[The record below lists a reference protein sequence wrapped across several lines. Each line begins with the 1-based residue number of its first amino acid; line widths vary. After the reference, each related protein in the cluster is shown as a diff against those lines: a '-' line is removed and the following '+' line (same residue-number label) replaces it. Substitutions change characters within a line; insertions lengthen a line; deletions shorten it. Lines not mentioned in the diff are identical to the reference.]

1 MHGVAKSRTRLSYF
15 TFIFTLSIFFRK
27 GGLPWWLRWYSI
39 YLQCR
44 RPGFDPWV
52 GKIPWRRKWQSTPG
66 LLPGKSHGLRSLVG
80 YSAWGRKESDMT
92 EQLHFFTSLHRLDQA
107 SGRHLNSVHW
117 EDIAFHVILDSN
129 VHWNLCILVEDLMWN
144 FMLNNQSLQLMRK
157 LIQRSHK
164 VVELWN
170 QNVKMDVNAGKANS
184 FPHITN
190 TIWRKIRDG

>member
-1 MHGVAKSRTRLSYF
+1 
-15 TFIFTLSIFFRK
+15 
-27 GGLPWWLRWYSI
+27 
-39 YLQCR
+39 
-44 RPGFDPWV
+44 
-52 GKIPWRRKWQSTPG
+52 
-66 LLPGKSHGLRSLVG
+66 
-80 YSAWGRKESDMT
+80 MT

-129 VHWNLCILVEDLMWN
+129 VHWNLCILVEDLMWS

-190 TIWRKIRDG
+190 TIWRKIRDGKHRRRTYVCPPGHSILVYPALTEALKIISSCWLVLRMDDTCLQFSSRRFFYPSPAKSYYLVIWRHFFKLCCIFTSVYIALET